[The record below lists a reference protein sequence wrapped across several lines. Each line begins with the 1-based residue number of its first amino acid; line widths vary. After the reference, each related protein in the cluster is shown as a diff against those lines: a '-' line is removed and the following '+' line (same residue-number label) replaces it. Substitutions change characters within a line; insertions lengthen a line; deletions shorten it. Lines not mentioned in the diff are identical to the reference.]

1 MSLTI
6 SMLSC
11 ASMSALPGVRLTTRR
26 LTQASV
32 LPWRRWPRRAPSS
45 PPRGQ
50 LSGAP
55 RGDSTPPRDSAQ
67 RLYFTPFK
75 RPRNSSFHL
84 KFWMPPAAPSAA
96 CHTPCAFNLP
106 CAIISCAPSA
116 AWQARGHRST
126 RRTRRRGQPD
136 ARGGGGPPTRRA
148 STQRVVDES
157 PRAHGVPAHGTAAS
171 GVDGGR
177 GGPRPLPACR
187 RRAQCSGGSVE
198 PCGGRAER

>member
-1 MSLTI
+1 MRRCRPCQALDSPLDASPKHPCSLG
-6 SMLSC
+6 
-11 ASMSALPGVRLTTRR
+11 AGGHVARPRR
-26 LTQASV
+26 LPEGNSLA
-32 LPWRRWPRRAPSS
+32 RRAEIR
-45 PPRGQ
+45 PPRVTQ
-50 LSGAP
+50 RNACISLLSKD
-55 RGDSTPPRDSAQ
+55 R
-67 RLYFTPFK
+67 FK